1 MLLVGVDDT
10 QLVVHLNIVDLC
22 GRNKN
27 ISLVVLDMQ
36 DRFPKVKDIG
46 IIQSILP
53 IKR

>member
-10 QLVVHLNIVDLC
+10 QLVVHLNILDLC

-36 DRFPKVKDIG
+36 DRYHIVKNIG
-46 IIQSILP
+46 VI
-53 IKR
+53 